1 MGNAIYR
8 VHNLKQAYQQRTVLQ
23 IEALEIFRGEILAI
37 VGPSGAG
44 KSTLLRHLNF
54 LEEPTAGHLTFQDS
68 RFNGVMPPLA
78 LRRQVTTVFQQPVLL
93 NRSVAANVAYGLRLR
108 GKSGRQVDQRVS
120 DALAK
125 VGLLELANVS
135 ARNLS
140 GGEAQ
145 RVALARALVINPE
158 VLLLDEPTANLDPY
172 NINLIEEIVTR
183 VNREQGTTVVLVT
196 HNIFQAKRLA
206 HRVVLLLDGQ
216 IVEVADTLTFFE
228 SPRDPRTV
236 AFVQGD
242 MVY

>member
-125 VGLLELANVS
+125 VGLA
-135 ARNLS
+135 
-140 GGEAQ
+140 
-145 RVALARALVINPE
+145 
-158 VLLLDEPTANLDPY
+158 
-172 NINLIEEIVTR
+172 
-183 VNREQGTTVVLVT
+183 
-196 HNIFQAKRLA
+196 AKRSGL
-206 HRVVLLLDGQ
+206 HWLERWSS
-216 IVEVADTLTFFE
+216 TLRCCSLMNLRLTWILII
-228 SPRDPRTV
+228 STSSKRL
-236 AFVQGD
+236 
-242 MVY
+242 